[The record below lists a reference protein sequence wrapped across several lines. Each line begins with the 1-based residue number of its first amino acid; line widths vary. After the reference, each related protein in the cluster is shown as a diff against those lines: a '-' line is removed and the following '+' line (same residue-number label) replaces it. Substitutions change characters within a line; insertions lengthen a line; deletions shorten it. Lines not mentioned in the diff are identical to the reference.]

1 MAGKTDKKKLRSKFF
16 RVAVEGATTD
26 GRVIERQHITDMAA
40 SYDPQLYGARIWV
53 EHMRSLMPDGPF
65 KAFGDVLAVKSE
77 EVEIGGVKK
86 LALFAQIEPTDA
98 LVAMVNND
106 KQKLYTSIEIA
117 PKFADTGR
125 AYLQGLAVTD
135 TPASLGTEMLAFAA
149 QHPESNPLA
158 HRKQAPENL
167 FTAMEET
174 EITFD
179 EVEQPAARPSKMA
192 ILLSGLGLLAKPEPE
207 PAPKDDPAADLGKFA
222 DQLLATFTAQEER
235 IEQLSAKND
244 ELTAKVKA
252 LGDQVAGFRRKLD
265 DTPQTFKQR
274 PPISGSGG
282 TAGDATDC

>member
-65 KAFGDVLAVKSE
+65 KAFGDVLAVKAE
-77 EVEIGGVKK
+77 EVEVGGVKK

-117 PKFADTGR
+117 PKFADTGK

-149 QHPESNPLA
+149 QQGEKSPLA
-158 HRKQAPENL
+158 ARKQAPDNL

-179 EVEQPAARPSKMA
+179 EVSQPAARPSKMA
-192 ILLSGLGLLAKPEPE
+192 ILLSGIGLLPKLEPE
-207 PAPKDDPAADLGKFA
+207 PQQDPNADLGKFA

-252 LGDQVAGFRRKLD
+252 LGDQVAGFRKTLD
-265 DTPQTFKQR
+265 ETPQTFKKR

-282 TAGDATDC
+282 NVGDATDC

>member
-65 KAFGDVLAVKSE
+65 KAFGDVLAVKAE
-77 EVEIGGVKK
+77 EVDVGGVKK

-117 PKFADTGR
+117 PKFADTGK

-149 QHPESNPLA
+149 QQGDKSPLA
-158 HRKQAPENL
+158 ARKQAPENL

-179 EVEQPAARPSKMA
+179 EIQPPAPRKNPMA
-192 ILLSGLGLLAKPEPE
+192 LLLSGLGLLPKPELE
-207 PAPKDDPAADLGKFA
+207 PAPKKDPAADLGKFA
-222 DQLLATFTAQEER
+222 DQLLATFTMQEER

-252 LGDQVAGFRRKLD
+252 LGDQVAGFRKTLD
-265 DTPQTFKQR
+265 DTPQAFNQR
-274 PPISGSGG
+274 PPISGPGRSV
-282 TAGDATDC
+282 GDATDC

>member
-65 KAFGDVLAVKSE
+65 KAFGDVLAVKAE
-77 EVEIGGVKK
+77 EVEVGGVKK

-106 KQKLYTSIEIA
+106 KQKLFTSIEIA
-117 PKFADTGR
+117 PKFADTGK

-149 QHPESNPLA
+149 QHPDKSPLT

-167 FTAMEET
+167 FTELEET
-174 EITFD
+174 QISFD
-179 EVEQPAARPSKMA
+179 EVDQPAPRPSKMA
-192 ILLSGLGLLAKPEPE
+192 ILLSGLGLLTKPEPP
-207 PAPKDDPAADLGKFA
+207 PAPKEDPNADLGKFA

-235 IEQLSAKND
+235 IEQLSARND

-252 LGDQVAGFRRKLD
+252 LGDQVAGFRKTLD
-265 DTPQTFKQR
+265 ETPQTFNKR

-282 TAGDATDC
+282 NVGDATDC

>member
-53 EHMRSLMPDGPF
+53 EHLRSLMPDGPF
-65 KAFGDVLAVKSE
+65 KAFGDVLAVKDE
-77 EVEIGGVKK
+77 EVEVGGVTK

-117 PKFADTGR
+117 PKFADTGK

-149 QHPESNPLA
+149 QNPDKNPLA
-158 HRKQAPENL
+158 SRKQAPDNL
-167 FTAMEET
+167 FTALEET
-174 EITFD
+174 EIAFD
-179 EVEQPAARPSKMA
+179 EVEQPAPRPSKMA
-192 ILLSGLGLLAKPEPE
+192 IMLSGLGLLPKPAPEPKE
-207 PAPKDDPAADLGKFA
+207 DTAPDAGKFA
-222 DQLLATFTAQEER
+222 EQLLATFNAQDERLEQLAEENR
-235 IEQLSAKND
+235 SLSAKVQN
-244 ELTAKVKA
+244 LTA
-252 LGDQVAGFRRKLD
+252 QVASVRKTLD
-265 DTPQTFKQR
+265 DTPQTFNHR

-282 TAGDATDC
+282 NVGDATDC

>member
-65 KAFGDVLAVKSE
+65 KAFGDVLAVKAE
-77 EVEIGGVKK
+77 EVEVGGVKK

-117 PKFADTGR
+117 PKFADTGK

-149 QHPESNPLA
+149 QQGDKSPLA
-158 HRKQAPENL
+158 SRKQAPGNL

-174 EITFD
+174 EISFD
-179 EVEQPAARPSKMA
+179 EVEQPAARPSKLA
-192 ILLSGLGLLAKPEPE
+192 ILLSGIGRLTKPEPE
-207 PAPKDDPAADLGKFA
+207 PAPKEDPNADFGKFA
-222 DQLLATFTAQEER
+222 DQLVATFTAQEER
-235 IEQLSAKND
+235 IEQLSTKND

-252 LGDQVAGFRRKLD
+252 LGEQVAGFRKTLD
-265 DTPQTFKQR
+265 DTPQTFSQR
-274 PPISGSGG
+274 PSISGSGG
-282 TAGDATDC
+282 NVGDATDC

>member
-26 GRVIERQHITDMAA
+26 GRVIERQHITDIAA

-65 KAFGDVLAVKSE
+65 KAFGDVLAVKAE
-77 EVEIGGVKK
+77 EVEVGGVKK

-117 PKFADTGR
+117 PKFADTGK

-149 QHPESNPLA
+149 QHPESSPLA
-158 HRKQAPENL
+158 HRKQSPENL

-179 EVEQPAARPSKMA
+179 EVDQPAARPSKMA
-192 ILLSGLGLLAKPEPE
+192 ILLSGLGLLPKPAPEPKE
-207 PAPKDDPAADLGKFA
+207 DTAPDAAKFA
-222 DQLLATFTAQEER
+222 EQLLATFNAQDER
-235 IEQLSAKND
+235 IEQLAEENRNLGAKVQN
-244 ELTAKVKA
+244 LTA
-252 LGDQVAGFRRKLD
+252 QVASVRKTLD
-265 DTPQTFKQR
+265 DTPQTFSQR

-282 TAGDATDC
+282 NVGDATDC

>member
-65 KAFGDVLAVKSE
+65 KAFGDVLAVKAE
-77 EVEIGGVKK
+77 EVEVGGVKK

-117 PKFADTGR
+117 PKFADTGK

-149 QHPESNPLA
+149 QHPEKSPLT

-167 FTAMEET
+167 FTELEET
-174 EITFD
+174 VITFD
-179 EVEQPAARPSKMA
+179 EVEQPAPRVSKMQL
-192 ILLSGLGLLAKPEPE
+192 LLSGIGLLPKPAPE
-207 PAPKDDPAADLGKFA
+207 PAPKDDPAADASKFA
-222 DQLLATFTAQEER
+222 EQLLATFTAQEDR
-235 IEQLSAKND
+235 IEQLAEENRSLATKVQN
-244 ELTAKVKA
+244 LTA
-252 LGDQVAGFRRKLD
+252 QVASVRKTLD
-265 DTPQTFKQR
+265 DTPQTFSQR
-274 PPISGSGG
+274 PPISGSAGNV
-282 TAGDATDC
+282 GDATDC

>member
-65 KAFGDVLAVKSE
+65 KAFGDVLAVKAE
-77 EVEIGGVKK
+77 EVEVGGVKK

-117 PKFADTGR
+117 PKFADTGK

-149 QHPESNPLA
+149 QQGEKSPLA
-158 HRKQAPENL
+158 ARKQAPDNL

-179 EVEQPAARPSKMA
+179 EVSQPAARPSKMA
-192 ILLSGLGLLAKPEPE
+192 ILLSGIGLLPKLEPE
-207 PAPKDDPAADLGKFA
+207 PQQDPNADLGKFA

-252 LGDQVAGFRRKLD
+252 LGDQVAGFRKTLD
-265 DTPQTFKQR
+265 ETPQTFNKR

-282 TAGDATDC
+282 NVGDATDC

>member
-65 KAFGDVLAVKSE
+65 KAFGDVLAVKAE

-252 LGDQVAGFRRKLD
+252 LGDQVAGFRRTLD

>member
-65 KAFGDVLAVKSE
+65 KAFGDVLAVKAE
-77 EVEIGGVKK
+77 EVEVGGVTK

-117 PKFADTGR
+117 PKFADTGK

-149 QHPESNPLA
+149 QQGEKSPLA
-158 HRKQAPENL
+158 ARKQAPDNL

-179 EVEQPAARPSKMA
+179 EVSQPAARPSKMA
-192 ILLSGLGLLAKPEPE
+192 VLLSGLGLLPKPEPE
-207 PAPKDDPAADLGKFA
+207 PQEDPNADLGKFA
-222 DQLLATFTAQEER
+222 DQLLATFTAQEDR

-252 LGDQVAGFRRKLD
+252 LGEQVAGFRKTLD
-265 DTPQTFKQR
+265 DTPQTFSQR

-282 TAGDATDC
+282 NVGDATDC

>member
-65 KAFGDVLAVKSE
+65 KAFGDVLAVKAE
-77 EVEIGGVKK
+77 EVDVGGVKK

-117 PKFADTGR
+117 PKFADTGK

-149 QHPESNPLA
+149 QQGDKSPLA
-158 HRKQAPENL
+158 ARKQAPENL

-174 EITFD
+174 EISFD
-179 EVEQPAARPSKMA
+179 EVDQPAARQSKLA
-192 ILLSGLGLLAKPEPE
+192 ILLSGIGRLTKPEPE
-207 PAPKDDPAADLGKFA
+207 PAPKEDPAADFAKFA
-222 DQLLATFTAQEER
+222 DQLLDTFTAQEER
-235 IEQLSAKND
+235 IEQLSVRND
-244 ELTAKVKA
+244 ELTARVKA
-252 LGDQVAGFRRKLD
+252 LGDQVAGFRKTLD
-265 DTPQTFKQR
+265 ETPQTFNQR
-274 PPISGSGG
+274 QPISGPGRSV
-282 TAGDATDC
+282 GDATDC

>member
-26 GRVIERQHITDMAA
+26 GRVIERQHIADMAA

-65 KAFGDVLAVKSE
+65 KAFGDVLAVKAE

-117 PKFADTGR
+117 PKFADTGM

-149 QHPESNPLA
+149 QHPESSPLT

-192 ILLSGLGLLAKPEPE
+192 ILLSGFGLLTKPEPE
-207 PAPKDDPAADLGKFA
+207 PTPKDDPAADLGKFA
-222 DQLLATFTAQEER
+222 DQLLATFNAQEER

-252 LGDQVAGFRRKLD
+252 LGDQVAAFRRTLD
-265 DTPQTFKQR
+265 DTPQTFRQR

>member
-65 KAFGDVLAVKSE
+65 KAFGDVLAVKAE

-117 PKFADTGR
+117 PKFADTGK

-149 QHPESNPLA
+149 QQGDKSPLA
-158 HRKQAPENL
+158 SRKQTPGNL

-174 EITFD
+174 EISFD
-179 EVEQPAARPSKMA
+179 EVEQPAARPSKLA
-192 ILLSGLGLLAKPEPE
+192 ILMSGIGRLTKPEPE
-207 PAPKDDPAADLGKFA
+207 PTPKEDPNADFGKFA
-222 DQLLATFTAQEER
+222 DQLVATFTAQEER

-252 LGDQVAGFRRKLD
+252 LGEQVTGFRKTLD
-265 DTPQTFKQR
+265 DTPQTFSQR

-282 TAGDATDC
+282 SVGDATDC